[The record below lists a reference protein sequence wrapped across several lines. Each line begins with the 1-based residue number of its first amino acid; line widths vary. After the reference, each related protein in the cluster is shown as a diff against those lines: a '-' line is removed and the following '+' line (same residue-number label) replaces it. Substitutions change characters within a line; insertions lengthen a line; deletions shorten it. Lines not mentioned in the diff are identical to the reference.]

1 MHARLFDYFIC
12 FYFVKIHI
20 FILKQILFILA
31 TFSVIL
37 NSKSVAK
44 HKYI

>member
-1 MHARLFDYFIC
+1 MHARLIDYFIC

-20 FILKQILFILA
+20 YFKTDFIYLGDILCYFK
-31 TFSVIL
+31 F
-37 NSKSVAK
+37 KSVAK

>member
-20 FILKQILFILA
+20 YFKTDFIYLGDI
-31 TFSVIL
+31 SVIL